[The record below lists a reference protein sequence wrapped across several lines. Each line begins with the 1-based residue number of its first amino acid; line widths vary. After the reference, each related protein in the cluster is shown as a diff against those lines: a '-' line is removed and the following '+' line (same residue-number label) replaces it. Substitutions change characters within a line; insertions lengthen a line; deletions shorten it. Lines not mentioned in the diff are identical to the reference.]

1 MKLKDYNIMSTQLLE
16 QLLATTGATVTF
28 TKADGTERV
37 LRGTRNFANIPANMY
52 PKQES
57 MPGIVNEDTVRVF
70 DLDINA
76 WRSFRKDSVKS
87 YE

>member
-1 MKLKDYNIMSTQLLE
+1 MNTQLLV
-16 QLLATTGATVTF
+16 QLLATTGATITF
-28 TKADGTERV
+28 TKSDGTERV
-37 LRGTRNFANIPANMY
+37 LRGTRNFANIPLSMY

-57 MPGIVNEDTVRVF
+57 LPSVVNENTVCVF
-70 DLDINA
+70 DLDINE